1 MSFFEK
7 LFKKK
12 EKALPP
18 SYLQLFS
25 VKEELIQFNSF
36 SAKKMNAGEISIDYY
51 KTLNQ
56 AQNNFFQTFSQPI
69 SIKNANK
76 KINVSLFAI
85 ANKVWTVNQKKQV
98 YLLMKQ
104 ILWNTLDKDSEFQK
118 DVFLSITNPK
128 PVNCILAK
136 YGMDPKKR
144 DFLYIFDLLNNIKVY
159 RKNMRDIIKSELCTY
174 TEFDNKH
181 IIDLTVARILNLE
194 HAQFDYYVNIS
205 KNHTPKNDFLETCLK
220 DFNWFNFA
228 FRLEEPLLNMLE
240 INNIDFY
247 SLEKIVYIDS
257 KSGICKAPHPEK
269 YNSCPLNFTEFNILQ
284 GNMTVNQWLY
294 DHNYRNI
301 SNAEKLLSQYQV
313 ENIYISMYQKNL
325 ITYQHK
331 FLSDNNNL
339 HVSKRNVNRL

>member
-12 EKALPP
+12 EKAPPP
-18 SYLQLFS
+18 SYSQLFS

-51 KTLNQ
+51 KTLNE
-56 AQNNFFQTFSQPI
+56 AQNNFFQTFSQQI
-69 SIKNANK
+69 SIKNASKN
-76 KINVSLFAI
+76 INVSLFAI
-85 ANKVWTVNQKKQV
+85 ANKAWAVNEKKQV
-98 YLLMKQ
+98 YLLMKK
-104 ILWNTLDKDSEFQK
+104 ILCNTLDKDSDFKK
-118 DVFLSITNPK
+118 DVFLSIKNPK

-136 YGMDPKKR
+136 YGMDPEKR
-144 DFLYIFDLLNNIKVY
+144 DFLYIFDLLNNIKIY

-174 TEFDNKH
+174 TAFDNKH
-181 IIDLTVARILNLE
+181 ISYLTVARILNLE

-205 KNHTPKNDFLETCLK
+205 KNHTPKNDFLEGSLK

-240 INNIDFY
+240 INNIDFN
-247 SLEKIVYIDS
+247 SLEKIFHIDS
-257 KSGICKAPHPEK
+257 KAGIVRVPDPEK
-269 YNSCPLNFTEFNILQ
+269 YNSCALNFTEFNILR

-301 SNAEKLLSQYQV
+301 SNAEKLLSQYPIDNH
-313 ENIYISMYQKNL
+313 NIAIYQKNF

-331 FLSDNNNL
+331 ILSDNTNF
-339 HVSKRNVNRL
+339 HISKRNINRL